1 MHSIFSQLEAA
12 VVWMDGG
19 VVVAPAGVAG
29 VGDVVGVSR
38 EPWGTKA
45 LVWMPSSM

>member
-1 MHSIFSQLEAA
+1 MHSIFSQLEALDVA
-12 VVWMDGG
+12 GG
-19 VVVAPAGVAG
+19 VVAAGVAG

-38 EPWGTKA
+38 VPWGTKA